1 MAVRRADDPA
11 REAAEGGVFAALFP
25 PCFPDLGAH
34 VDGGGGH
41 TVLKYG
47 TLAERDSLAYKL
59 VSAVQRDVNALG
71 SAARGGAPKLTLEA
85 AAAKLAAIATLEPET
100 LRLEEPKCF
109 RDFDANAFAGAR
121 EASATRSLAT
131 HTAAAAALLE
141 MARAVGRLRPAR
153 RVLAAQL
160 SNARDVCDA
169 ARLAPPAELIDAEG
183 RAGRTD
189 VVHLQALIDA
199 YRQWLLGRSYVVKHV
214 GGGYELTQW
223 DHSSGLV
230 KEAPVDYW
238 RCLVRARA
246 VHTSTVPADDAPPA
260 TAPSRV
266 HAMLASSKPLAD
278 EYRPG
283 ARPASAGARG
293 ARSTPA
299 SPAVGGSF
307 AGGAPL
313 AGSLSRLRATPA
325 FPGDPRAL
333 SSTAPPARAARPASA
348 GPPRR
353 RVGAALHER
362 YTPPPRASAVHNQM
376 LREYERAYGVAP
388 LSAEA
393 LRAARGRR

>member
-1 MAVRRADDPA
+1 MRAELAATHKALRRVFESEEARWRVAVRRADDPA

-183 RAGRTD
+183 ARGGRTWCICRRSSMLTASGSSGARTSSSTSAAATSSLSGTIRAG
-189 VVHLQALIDA
+189 
-199 YRQWLLGRSYVVKHV
+199 W
-214 GGGYELTQW
+214 
-223 DHSSGLV
+223 
-230 KEAPVDYW
+230 
-238 RCLVRARA
+238 
-246 VHTSTVPADDAPPA
+246 
-260 TAPSRV
+260 
-266 HAMLASSKPLAD
+266 
-278 EYRPG
+278 
-283 ARPASAGARG
+283 
-293 ARSTPA
+293 
-299 SPAVGGSF
+299 
-307 AGGAPL
+307 
-313 AGSLSRLRATPA
+313 
-325 FPGDPRAL
+325 
-333 SSTAPPARAARPASA
+333 
-348 GPPRR
+348 
-353 RVGAALHER
+353 
-362 YTPPPRASAVHNQM
+362 
-376 LREYERAYGVAP
+376 
-388 LSAEA
+388 
-393 LRAARGRR
+393 